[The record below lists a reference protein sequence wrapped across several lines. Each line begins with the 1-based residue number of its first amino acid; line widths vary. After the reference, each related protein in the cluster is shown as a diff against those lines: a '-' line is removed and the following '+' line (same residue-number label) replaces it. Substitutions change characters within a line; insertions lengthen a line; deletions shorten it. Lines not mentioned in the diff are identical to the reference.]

1 MLMNIYQ
8 YLSAHF
14 DKQKILI
21 WTNLFFLFYLVIVD
35 CLKNILKYKDY
46 SIGIII
52 VFFGGG
58 WFMLG
63 VAGVLLGL

>member
-1 MLMNIYQ
+1 MVLTNIYK

-21 WTNLFFLFYLVIVD
+21 WTNLFFVFYLVIVD

-46 SIGIII
+46 SIEIII
-52 VFFGGG
+52 VSFWWGGG
-58 WFMLG
+58 LC
-63 VAGVLLGL
+63 